1 MSLSDVR
8 AVGTDYLNEA
18 FGWKGAQHM
27 EQQDIQE
34 AMRIIFDTIERA
46 LFATEYEQ
54 AVRALFRGRTQR
66 YKNCLTCSVEAD
78 HEEIFYDLQL
88 QVKGITSLEQSLTA
102 FATPELMDGGNMIF
116 CENCQSKQDMLLGS
130 RLYELPSVL
139 VFTLSRFDFDYEKMD
154 RVKIL

>member
-34 AMRIIFDTIERA
+34 AMRIIFDTMERA
-46 LFATEYEQ
+46 LFGTDYEQ
-54 AVRALFRGRTQR
+54 AMRSLFRGKTQR
-66 YKNCLTCSVEAD
+66 YKNCLTCNKEDD

-88 QVKGITSLEQSLTA
+88 QVKEIPSLDAALVA
-102 FATPELMDGGNMIF
+102 FATPELMDGDNRIY
-116 CENCQSKQDMLLGS
+116 CEICQSKQDMLLGS
-130 RLYELPSVL
+130 RLH
-139 VFTLSRFDFDYEKMD
+139 
-154 RVKIL
+154 